1 VGNEARAEAVIE
13 ISAAQ
18 LQASTDRELSGEV
31 IPSTRVITL
40 AGQEFRVA
48 EKVGLMPLLKFSH
61 AANLRTD
68 DSRAYIA
75 LYEILRDVIM
85 EAEDPCG
92 ECAGCKEAGT
102 SPMARDC
109 AFADEGDWD
118 RFEDHAVA
126 CKADADELLDVVEQA
141 IKVIS
146 ARPTGSPSSSP
157 DGSRKTSAKS
167 TGSSSGRRAGAS
179 SRSAR
184 GRRAT

>member
-1 VGNEARAEAVIE
+1 MVTEARAEIE

-31 IPSTRVITL
+31 ITSSRVVTL
-40 AGQEFRVA
+40 AGQDFRVA

-61 AANLRTD
+61 AANLRVD

-75 LYEILRDVIM
+75 MYEILRDVIM
-85 EAEDPCG
+85 EAEEPCG
-92 ECAGCKEAGT
+92 ECPGCKEAGNDAT
-102 SPMARDC
+102 ARDC
-109 AFADEGDWD
+109 AFADDGDWD
-118 RFEDHAVA
+118 RFEEHAVN

-146 ARPTGSPSSSP
+146 ARPTGSPSSSS
-157 DGSRKTSAKS
+157 DGSRRTSRKS
-167 TGSSSGRRAGAS
+167 TGSSSGRRATAS
-179 SRSAR
+179 NRTAR